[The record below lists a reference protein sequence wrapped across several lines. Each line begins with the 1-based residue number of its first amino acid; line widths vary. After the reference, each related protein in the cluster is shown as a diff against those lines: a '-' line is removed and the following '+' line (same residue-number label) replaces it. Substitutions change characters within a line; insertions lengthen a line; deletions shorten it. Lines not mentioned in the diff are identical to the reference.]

1 MLIVTQV
8 PWLSV
13 DSEAFPPRAP
23 RQKRRIPRS
32 LLATEPVVFPL
43 PEIDLELDVSVEQ
56 ATQDVEL
63 SVEDSPAQA
72 SGDQTTTQTSTPLPS
87 DAPSEAAST
96 QPTTP
101 SSAVPTSVTKSQQT
115 PTQPKA
121 RTVAP
126 IVPAVPILPPSP
138 SAGRKAHRD
147 SVASHVSKLSELG
160 NSASEGQEAAAA
172 SASVVESSIVSEEAA
187 KPAPVPAAPKSW
199 ANLFRSNESQ
209 SASVAASTSSVAA
222 ESSRAGKNETLSDVL
237 NDMSSATVAA
247 PTRVSFLKPRG
258 LVNTG
263 NMCYMNSVRMAC
275 IRDPFTL
282 INFSRSCKSLSSHCH
297 FMTSCPKWLNV
308 LHMPLRATRR

>member
-32 LLATEPVVFPL
+32 LLATEPVVFPV
-43 PEIDLELDVSVEQ
+43 PELELKLDVSVEQ

-87 DAPSEAAST
+87 DAPSETAST

-121 RTVAP
+121 RTVAA

-147 SVASHVSKLSELG
+147 SVTSQISKLSEPG
-160 NSASEGQEAAAA
+160 KSASEEGQEAAAA
-172 SASVVESSIVSEEAA
+172 SASVVEPSIVSEEAV
-187 KPAPVPAAPKSW
+187 KPAPMPTAPKSW

-209 SASVAASTSSVAA
+209 AASVAASTSSVAA

-263 NMCYMNSVRMAC
+263 NMCYMNSVRMPYVQD
-275 IRDPFTL
+275 RLTL
-282 INFSRSCKSLSSHCH
+282 TKLF
-297 FMTSCPKWLNV
+297 
-308 LHMPLRATRR
+308 